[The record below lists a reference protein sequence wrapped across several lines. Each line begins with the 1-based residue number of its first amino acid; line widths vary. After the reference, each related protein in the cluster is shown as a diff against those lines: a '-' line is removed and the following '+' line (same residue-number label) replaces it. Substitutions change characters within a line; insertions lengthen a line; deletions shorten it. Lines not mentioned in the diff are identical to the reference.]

1 VATTSHPL
9 GSATGDEESSGC
21 NGGNFY
27 NAFHS
32 IIQSKGIVRE
42 EDYPYVEN
50 KQTCKLNGQIAA
62 AAQITSYA
70 NVASNDEQQLL
81 RAVAQQPIATR
92 IKVNNEFK
100 SYSNGVYSGSCGPS
114 FNHEVTIIGYG
125 INEEG
130 MKYWLI
136 KNSWGENWGENGY
149 MRLIRES
156 GDSGGQCG
164 MAQHAAY
171 PII

>member
-1 VATTSHPL
+1 MYVVGCCWAFTTVATIE
-9 GSATGDEESSGC
+9 GIVKIKTGNSISLSEQQVLDCDEESSGC

-81 RAVAQQPIATR
+81 RA
-92 IKVNNEFK
+92 
-100 SYSNGVYSGSCGPS
+100 
-114 FNHEVTIIGYG
+114 
-125 INEEG
+125 
-130 MKYWLI
+130 M
-136 KNSWGENWGENGY
+136 KNSWGENWGEGGY
-149 MRLIRES
+149 MRVLRDS
-156 GDSGGQCG
+156 GQPGGQCG
-164 MAQHAAY
+164 IAAHASY
-171 PII
+171 PTI